1 MISKK
6 CPMCGTTGRL
16 WNRKP
21 EAFICPKCYTFF
33 SRFGLILEAE
43 IESDHVELWT

>member
-1 MISKK
+1 MMFSDYR
-6 CPMCGTTGRL
+6 CPVCGTSGKL

-33 SRFGLILEAE
+33 SKFGLVLESE
-43 IESDHVELWT
+43 EEPKELWT